1 MRRRNFFSVAIL
13 SGLMVVMTGVPQAQN
28 QLPPPA
34 GFPPLTLD
42 LDEMFRE
49 RPILAQFD
57 ASKNGRLENAERK
70 AAREWLAK
78 QPPTGLAAVI
88 GRFAGPGGPG
98 GPPGMPPL
106 GGRGNAPGSPG
117 QRLTPD
123 AVRTYGS
130 EPFY

>member
-1 MRRRNFFSVAIL
+1 MRNVNRLGHVAATIV
-13 SGLMVVMTGVPQAQN
+13 GAVVFLAAVHAQN
-28 QLPPPA
+28 PPPGPP
-34 GFPPLTLD
+34 GFPGIPFD
-42 LDEMFRE
+42 LDAMFAE
-49 RPILAQFD
+49 RQILAQFD
-57 ASKNGRLENAERK
+57 ASKNGRLELPERR

-123 AVRTYGS
+123 AVRT
-130 EPFY
+130 